1 MGKKVYNT
9 GKEFLNMGMY
19 TAEGRNFR
27 TEKNYDRYNINNTRK
42 EDYKKKED
50 NIVTNMQEQDKL

>member
-1 MGKKVYNT
+1 
-9 GKEFLNMGMY
+9 MGMY

-27 TEKNYDRYNINNTRK
+27 TERNYNRYNINNTRK